1 MKSFDSS
8 ADAVTQRVTAATAQ
22 TRTQSR
28 LPAGQPR
35 QKVRSKQWPDAQ
47 GKRGGGERADLA
59 KSAKTPRLGG
69 AKNTS
74 PNCKAKRSLRGK
86 RPDPLH
92 GANGRPK
99 AGAVPAAMVRTRSWI
114 CRRISTT
121 SGAPLP
127 AGSDRTGRKGLT
139 QKFPAG
145 DSRDGPAMRPKHPH
159 AAESGVGEHPARESE
174 SA

>member
-1 MKSFDSS
+1 MRRFDSS
-8 ADAVTQRVTAATAQ
+8 IDAVTQRVTAATAQ
-22 TRTQSR
+22 TRTPSR

-35 QKVRSKQWPDAQ
+35 QKVRSKQWPDAE

-59 KSAKTPRLGG
+59 KSAKTPLLGG
-69 AKNTS
+69 AKNAS
-74 PNCKAKRSLRGK
+74 PDCKGKRSLRGK
-86 RPDPLH
+86 RSDPLH

-99 AGAVPAAMVRTRSWI
+99 VGAVPAVVVRTRI
-114 CRRISTT
+114 GLCRRVSTT
-121 SGAPLP
+121 SGVSLP
-127 AGSDRTGRKGLT
+127 AGNGRTGRKGLT